1 MNLKDPKAMNDIL
14 GNVLRFGV
22 ILSAIVIAFGFLVF
36 VARYSLA
43 GTASYIQYY
52 SNRATHGNFSVSLS
66 SMASGLVSLN
76 AFSIIELGLL
86 ILLATPVSRV
96 FLSIVLFDLEG
107 DRKYV
112 YITVAVFLIL
122 LFSMIVTPFI
132 PSFGG

>member
-22 ILSAIVIAFGFLVF
+22 ILSAIVITFGFLVF
-36 VARYSLA
+36 VARYSSV
-43 GTASYIQYY
+43 GITSYIQYF
-52 SNRATHGNFSVSLS
+52 SNRTPHGNFSVSLS
-66 SMASGLVSLN
+66 SIASGLVSLN
-76 AFSIIELGLL
+76 PFSIIELGLL

-96 FLSIVLFDLEG
+96 FLSIILFELEG